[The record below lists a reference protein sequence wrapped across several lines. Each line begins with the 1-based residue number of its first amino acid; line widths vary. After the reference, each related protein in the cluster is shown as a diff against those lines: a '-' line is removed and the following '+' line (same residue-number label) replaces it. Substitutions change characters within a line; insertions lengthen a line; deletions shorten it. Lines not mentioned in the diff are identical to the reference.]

1 MTLRQSVMRVH
12 VYAICWNE
20 SRVIDYFLRHYEP
33 IAERIVVYD
42 EDSNDGTGAIL
53 KAHRK
58 VELRRF
64 VRSNPDTLELS
75 KIAVLNHCWK
85 EARGLADWVI
95 IVDCDEHVFH
105 PRLTDYLAAQTRAG
119 VTFVPTL
126 GFQMI
131 TAQFPETGEHLATT
145 RTMGIPERNY
155 SKPCVFDPDAVVETN
170 FGGGLHSA
178 SPIGRLSFPDRDE
191 VMLLHYKYLGLDYVA
206 QRYGA
211 LNARRGPTDV
221 RYNWDYH
228 FSLSPDHWEREL
240 ADVASRATD
249 VAARDFSPS
258 AAHAPPSW
266 RLPSAER
273 GSQPLLLR
281 GL

>member
-1 MTLRQSVMRVH
+1 MRVY
-12 VYAICWNE
+12 VYTICWNE
-20 SRVIDYFLRHYEP
+20 SRVIDYFLRHYEL
-33 IAERIVVYD
+33 IAARIVVYD
-42 EDSNDGTGAIL
+42 EDSTDGTREIL
-53 KAHRK
+53 TTHRK

-75 KIAVLNHCWK
+75 KIAVQNHCWK

-95 IVDCDEHVFH
+95 IVDSDEHIFH
-105 PRLTDYLAAQTRAG
+105 PRLTDYLAEQKRAG

-131 TAQFPETGEHLATT
+131 TAQFPEKGEHLATT
-145 RTMGIPERNY
+145 RTMGVPERNY
-155 SKPCVFDPDAVVETN
+155 SKPCVFDPTAIVETN

-178 SPIGRLSFPDRDE
+178 SPVGRLSFPARDE

-211 LNARRGPTDV
+211 LNARRGAVDI
-221 RYNWDYH
+221 RYNWEYH
-228 FSLSPDHWEREL
+228 FGLPSGHWEQEL
-240 ADVASRATD
+240 ADAASRSTN
-249 VAARDFSPS
+249 VAARGFSPS
-258 AAHAPPSW
+258 IAHALPSW
-266 RLPSAER
+266 RLPPAER
-273 GSQPLLLR
+273 GSEPHIIK